1 MVLELHECCTTLT
14 DYTKGLRSL
23 GVETNTL
30 TFRCFQANHDRLARA
45 WIVLVVPRPD
55 RDTPSPGVI
64 AVLSRLEFT
73 PVVAIV
79 TVPQYA
85 RLHEWLSSGVHV
97 LVERTAAVARLA
109 DQIRALMR
117 ITNEPPRASDDAA
130 PLTRIE
136 RRILELISSQPGLP
150 FSRGAILRHIYDD
163 HRVVC
168 PRTVDAHIKNLRRK
182 LADPAAVRSVYG
194 EGYSFDA
201 GPNPI

>member
-45 WIVLVVPRPD
+45 WIVLVV
-55 RDTPSPGVI
+55 
-64 AVLSRLEFT
+64 LSRLEFT

-97 LVERTAAVARLA
+97 LVQRTATVARLA

-117 ITNEPPRASDDAA
+117 ITGEPPRASGDAA